1 MAIKDE
7 LSGLNHELS
16 MFPERAFEFSKAGGV
31 VIEQDVADVG
41 SIVWD
46 AEILLAHYLDQ
57 AYGSRLSGMRV
68 LELGAGTGLAGLVAA
83 RLGAS
88 VILTDQ
94 SKLLPTLIAN
104 ARANAQDLEFSRQ
117 PPATPGSRDGTST
130 LPSDDLADVLSTP
143 PESDNTCSVA
153 TTPSIAKGEGETE
166 DVPVCRKSARR
177 RKGGD
182 DEGLNQVDTPKDST
196 VNVVASKP
204 DDRVL
209 STTMCCLDGGGS
221 KGCWRVVELLFSESE
236 EELLRWRRMAGGGGT
251 TGGPL
256 RVVPEGD
263 PEGDSH
269 DGLFDVVVAADVV
282 YLNDLWDAMAF
293 TIKALTKPSGEAL
306 MTFEQR
312 RGNVDGFFGPPR
324 FGREET
330 GCCWGHGE
338 EVDFAEGVEAGE
350 VLRDAA
356 KAARVRMYRMRRSGR
371 RVP

>member
-1 MAIKDE
+1 MAIEDE
-7 LSGLNHELS
+7 LSGLNRELS
-16 MFPERAFEFSKAGGV
+16 MFPERAFEFSKAGEV

-68 LELGAGTGLAGLVAA
+68 LELGAGTGLAGL
-83 RLGAS
+83 
-88 VILTDQ
+88 

-104 ARANAQDLEFSRQ
+104 ARANAQDLEYSRQ
-117 PPATPGSRDGTST
+117 PPTTPGSRDGTST
-130 LPSDDLADVLSTP
+130 LPCDEPADVLSTP
-143 PESDNTCSVA
+143 PESDNTCSVT
-153 TTPSIAKGEGETE
+153 TTPSIAKDGGKAE

-182 DEGLNQVDTPKDST
+182 DEGLNQVDAPKDST
-196 VNVVASKP
+196 VNVAASKP
-204 DDRVL
+204 DDREL
-209 STTMCCLDGGGS
+209 STTMCCLDGGGI

-236 EELLRWRRMAGGGGT
+236 EKLLRWRRMADGGGT

-256 RVVPEGD
+256 RAVPEGD

-269 DGLFDVVVAADVV
+269 DGLFDLVVAADVV

-324 FGREET
+324 FGGEET

-338 EVDFAEGVEAGE
+338 EVDFAEGVDAGE

-356 KAARVRMYRMRRSGR
+356 KAARVRMYRMRRSGSGG
-371 RVP
+371 P